1 LLGAR
6 ASARPIEPAHVA
18 PVAAYAVADRAHEFQ
33 PEPVPTRQL
42 GIGLTRREHEVAL
55 LLARGLSN
63 REVAEQLSISV
74 KTAKNHVQRVLDK
87 AGVHFA
93 QPVCRL
99 CARCCCLAPPTDRG
113 SGHHRVLTSQA
124 TGEPAQE
131 RRVQHRTRPNGGSE
145 EAAAAPVLALRPVGP
160 HWLARGN
167 PRTE

>member
-87 AGVHFA
+87 AGVHSRSQFVAFA
-93 QPVCRL
+93 L
-99 CARCCCLAPPTDRG
+99 
-113 SGHHRVLTSQA
+113 S
-124 TGEPAQE
+124 
-131 RRVQHRTRPNGGSE
+131 
-145 EAAAAPVLALRPVGP
+145 AAAWRHLG
-160 HWLARGN
+160 GT
-167 PRTE
+167 PRTGLRCAGADS